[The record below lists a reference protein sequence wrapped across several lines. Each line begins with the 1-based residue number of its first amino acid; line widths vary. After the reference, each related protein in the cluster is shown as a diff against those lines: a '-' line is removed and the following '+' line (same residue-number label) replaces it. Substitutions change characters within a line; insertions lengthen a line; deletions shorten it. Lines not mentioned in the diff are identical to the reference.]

1 MVTEPKSKASGKAK
15 RRRKPP
21 EEFDLTSMRRCVVT
35 GRSGPERAGLRADK
49 AVARQTLNLGLLFV
63 ANGLYANDLCSMV
76 FASFS

>member
-35 GRSGPERAGLRADK
+35 GRSGPERAGLRE

-63 ANGLYANDLCSMV
+63 ADGLYANDLCSMV